1 MRIAQV
7 IGTYEYGGIGT
18 IITNIANGLKKEGH
32 EVEIVCVRKRLD
44 PKNIKVVSFESKLK
58 PSILW
63 GTIKMINYLKK
74 FDVIHVHGSLP
85 IIYALFKRKGQKVVY
100 THHGWHIG
108 VKETEFKTKV
118 GSALFLKL
126 YQLLAPKI
134 DVFIGISKWAQK
146 EIKLFF
152 NRESF
157 LLRNPVDGD
166 RFKPRKNV
174 NKFRIGNPTILSI
187 GKNWPHKGHV
197 SEILSLKEILKFYPE
212 ARLLI
217 VGRGCESLLPLIK
230 RLNLAKNVKV
240 LEFVED
246 NELPL
251 LYNSSDVFLT
261 ASHWELF
268 GLPILEAIF
277 SGVPVVGR
285 GVFAIRELIEESKA
299 GKIFIRDEEIP
310 RVLIKVLSRKDKYVK
325 NALKFRKIYI
335 NENNWETYIRNC
347 IKIYSNVK
355 K

>member
-1 MRIAQV
+1 
-7 IGTYEYGGIGT
+7 
-18 IITNIANGLKKEGH
+18 
-32 EVEIVCVRKRLD
+32 
-44 PKNIKVVSFESKLK
+44 
-58 PSILW
+58 
-63 GTIKMINYLKK
+63 
-74 FDVIHVHGSLP
+74 
-85 IIYALFKRKGQKVVY
+85 
-100 THHGWHIG
+100 
-108 VKETEFKTKV
+108 
-118 GSALFLKL
+118 L

-157 LLRNPVDGD
+157 LLRNPVDGE

-174 NKFRIGNPTILSI
+174 NRFRIGNPTILSI

-197 SEILSLKEILKFYPE
+197 SEILSLKEILKFYPKVG
-212 ARLLI
+212 LLI
-217 VGRGCESLLPLIK
+217 VGRECKNLIPLIK

-246 NELPL
+246 NELPF

-299 GKIFIRDEEIP
+299 GEIFIRDEEIP
-310 RVLIKVLSRKDKYVK
+310 RVLLKVLSRKGKYVK
-325 NALKFRKIYI
+325 NALKFREEYLKK
-335 NENNWETYIRNC
+335 NNWRKYVKKC
-347 IKIYSNVK
+347 IQIYSK
-355 K
+355 